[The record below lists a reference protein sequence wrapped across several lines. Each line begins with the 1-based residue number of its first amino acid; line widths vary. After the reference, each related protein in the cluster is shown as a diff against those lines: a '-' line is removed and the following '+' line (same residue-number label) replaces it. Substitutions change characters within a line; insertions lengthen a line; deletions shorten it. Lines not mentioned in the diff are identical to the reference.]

1 MAKKVIIS
9 PRAER
14 DLEKITDYLLEKWDS
29 KVVDDFIKRYL
40 ECFDILSKNP
50 ELYPIA
56 RKGKQIR
63 RCVVTKHNVA
73 YFKELGDRITIL
85 TVFDT
90 RQNPKKLKI

>member
-1 MAKKVIIS
+1 MAKKVIVS

-14 DLEKITDYLLEKWDS
+14 DLEKITGYLFENWGS

-56 RKGKQIR
+56 RKGKQVKR
-63 RCVVTKHNVA
+63 LCSNQAQRCL
-73 YFKELGDRITIL
+73 F
-85 TVFDT
+85 
-90 RQNPKKLKI
+90 